1 MAKKFKV
8 LEDQVM
14 SRPGA
19 KERMAKLRQETLA
32 EYGLYQLRV
41 DAGVSQVELAER
53 LGVTQP
59 AVSKLEH
66 ADDMRISTLR
76 AYLEELGFALQVQ
89 AVDKDGR
96 EVALA
101 WHAT

>member
-1 MAKKFKV
+1 MAKKFKL

-19 KERMAKLRQETLA
+19 KARQAKLRQETLA

-41 DAGVSQVELAER
+41 DQGVSQVQLADR

-59 AVSKLEH
+59 AVSKIEH
-66 ADDMRISTLR
+66 AEDMRISTLR
-76 AYLEELGFALQVQ
+76 AYVEGLGGTLSV
-89 AVDKDGR
+89 
-96 EVALA
+96 EVVLA
-101 WHAT
+101 DRSRVEIQLG

>member
-1 MAKKFKV
+1 MAKKFKL

-19 KERMAKLRQETLA
+19 TERQAKLRQETLA

-41 DAGVSQVELAER
+41 DQGVSQVQLADR

-59 AVSKLEH
+59 AVSKIEH
-66 ADDMRISTLR
+66 AEDMRISTLR
-76 AYLEELGFALQVQ
+76 AYVEGLGATLSV
-89 AVDKDGR
+89 
-96 EVALA
+96 EVVLA
-101 WHAT
+101 DRSRVEIQLG